1 MLRSVESPRKTVYS
15 AKYRGCREY
24 VDSSYALIADIIGS
38 RNLTDRSAAQNLVLD
53 VLARSATDLAVRE
66 TPYATVGDEFQAVAR
81 DVRSALALTLRAQ
94 LLLPD
99 GIALRFGFGIGI
111 GEVVDVAARGERRIE
126 DGSAWS
132 AARDA
137 IVWAHEEQDKGR
149 AFVRTRIRAGKEV
162 DAVLDAQV
170 ATLNALVTLRD
181 HDVFFLQAKQRRIL
195 GALLLGA
202 TQVEVARA
210 EKRSQAAIS
219 EFVRG
224 TGAGIL
230 RADALLADLE
240 LQMPMEPR
248 TVAE

>member
-1 MLRSVESPRKTVYS
+1 M
-15 AKYRGCREY
+15 
-24 VDSSYALIADIIGS
+24 DSSYALIADIIGS
-38 RNLTDRSAAQNLVLD
+38 RNLTDRSAAQNLLLD

-99 GIALRFGFGIGI
+99 GIALRFGIGI

-126 DGSAWS
+126 DGSAWW

-137 IVWAHEEQDKGR
+137 IDWAHEEQDKGR

-162 DAVLDAQV
+162 DAVLDVQV
-170 ATLNALVTLRD
+170 VTLNALVTLRD
-181 HDVFFLQAKQRRIL
+181 HYVFFLQAKQRRIL
-195 GALLLGA
+195 GGLLLGA

-219 EFVRG
+219 EFVRR

-240 LQMPMEPR
+240 L
-248 TVAE
+248 